1 MSFEARI
8 FGKWILAGEHS
19 VLRGC
24 PALVFPLKSRALEIQ
39 YLENQKPLVVEM
51 EKGPGDGMESL
62 LWKVLDRACE
72 KKGIQKKE
80 LKGVLRLR
88 NNIPIG
94 AGLGASAALCVGL
107 AKWFQALG
115 HIDESELYEF
125 SRSLEDL
132 FHGESSGVDIAVAIS
147 GSGIKFFKDVNLE
160 RKAMATAWQPMWYLS
175 YSGQRG
181 ITSECVQK
189 VKNLIERDP
198 ETGSKIDGD
207 MAKAVELAERA
218 LHEGEETGFL
228 KLKEAMSLAN
238 SCFERWNLSGDEPVA
253 AHLHWLMEQG
263 AAAVKPTGSGG
274 GGYVLSLW
282 QKPPSK
288 MALLDLIPL

>member
-160 RKAMATAWQPMWYLS
+160 RKAMATVWQP
-175 YSGQRG
+175 
-181 ITSECVQK
+181 I
-189 VKNLIERDP
+189 
-198 ETGSKIDGD
+198 
-207 MAKAVELAERA
+207 
-218 LHEGEETGFL
+218 
-228 KLKEAMSLAN
+228 
-238 SCFERWNLSGDEPVA
+238 
-253 AHLHWLMEQG
+253 
-263 AAAVKPTGSGG
+263 
-274 GGYVLSLW
+274 
-282 QKPPSK
+282 
-288 MALLDLIPL
+288 